1 MAAAIGDHF
10 AARLAVD
17 RSDGARI
24 DFRDGWAHARPSNT
38 APVLSLRF
46 EADSEHAYA
55 RISEQLIAALEA
67 HPEVWERERI
77 ADPPSIGPQPLA

>member
-1 MAAAIGDHF
+1 M
-10 AARLAVD
+10 R
-17 RSDGARI
+17 
-24 DFRDGWAHARPSNT
+24 AHQTPP
-38 APVLSLRF
+38 PVLSLRF
-46 EADSEHAYA
+46 EADSEDAYA